1 MVSRIRNSVLEML
14 YYSKERELNIQLVD
28 ARNFGEGVA
37 NFVEPKANNHGIS
50 FEKEFHG
57 VMDRM
62 EMDPE
67 VISSGLVNI
76 LENAVDACIEDES
89 KSNHT
94 VPFIM
99 EGSPDTITFRIRDNG
114 MGIERSHQE
123 KMFSLF
129 FSSKGSKGT
138 GLGLYIANEV
148 VKQHGGHIL
157 VDSTPGLGTEFC
169 IALPRHHVP
178 QPVSEEQEKV
188 CV

>member
-1 MVSRIRNSVLEML
+1 ML
-14 YYSKERELNIQLVD
+14 LRS
-28 ARNFGEGVA
+28 
-37 NFVEPKANNHGIS
+37 
-50 FEKEFHG
+50 
-57 VMDRM
+57 
-62 EMDPE
+62 
-67 VISSGLVNI
+67 
-76 LENAVDACIEDES
+76 ES

-94 VPFIM
+94 VSFIM